1 MSVRRGLLAILDQ
14 GPCYGYQLRSE
25 YARRT
30 GAALNVGQIYTTLD
44 RLARD
49 GLIEKR
55 GADERGHVS
64 WGLTEAGRRDV
75 AEWFAVADTT
85 TGRDER
91 AFKIALAATL
101 PGVDARALVDVER
114 ASAHARREALRA
126 EAGDE
131 DDPDVAASILRAAE
145 LARAEAEIA
154 WLDAVAG
161 IVTDGAFALSAERP
175 KRGRPARTA
184 AAGSSADE

>member
-30 GAALNVGQIYTTLD
+30 GATLNVGQIYTTLD
-44 RLARD
+44 RLERD

-64 WGLTEAGRRDV
+64 WGLTPAGRRDV
-75 AEWFAVADTT
+75 EEWFAVADVA

-114 ASAHARREALRA
+114 ASALARRDALRG
-126 EAGDE
+126 EE
-131 DDPDVAASILRAAE
+131 SDDGADVAASILRAAE
-145 LARAEAEIA
+145 IARAEAEIA
-154 WLDAVAG
+154 WLDAVTGLVA
-161 IVTDGAFALSAERP
+161 DGAFALSAERP
-175 KRGRPARTA
+175 KRGRPARA
-184 AAGSSADE
+184 AQEG